1 MKNLLL
7 ILLTSFIIAGCNE
20 NKEEIKQC
28 CSTDKKQEKAT
39 DLNAQLPG
47 TSVYQLE
54 DVWTTHEGNE
64 LLLNQLAG
72 KPVVLTMIFTHCE
85 YACPMMVNDLKKIE
99 ASFSEE
105 DRKLFTFV
113 LLSFDHLRDNPE
125 RLKEYAITQGLGD
138 NWILLHG
145 DANQVK
151 ELSVVLNISYEMMEN
166 GSFSHSNRKLVLDS
180 QGTIVYSQEGLQTK
194 SEPVVVALKRLLK
207 G

>member
-39 DLNAQLPG
+39 DLNAQLPS

-54 DVWTTHEGNE
+54 DAWTTHEGNQ

-72 KPVVLTMIFTHCE
+72 KPIVLTMIFTHCE

-99 ASFSEE
+99 ANFSEE
-105 DRKLFTFV
+105 ERKEFSFV
-113 LLSFDHLRDNPE
+113 LVSIDHLRDNPE

-138 NWILLHG
+138 NWTLLHG
-145 DANQVK
+145 NANQVK

-180 QGTIVYSQEGLQTK
+180 KGNIVYSQDGLQTK
-194 SEPVVVALKRLLK
+194 SEPVTEAIRKLL
-207 G
+207 

>member
-1 MKNLLL
+1 MKYLIELSLTALLL
-7 ILLTSFIIAGCNE
+7 TGCNHK
-20 NKEEIKQC
+20 KEEVKSC
-28 CSTDKKQEKAT
+28 CSKEANQKSTS
-39 DLNAQLPG
+39 DLKESLPG

-54 DVWTTHEGNE
+54 DAWTTHEGNK
-64 LLLNQLAG
+64 LLLNQLSG
-72 KPVVLTMIFTHCE
+72 KPIVLTMIFTHCE

-105 DRKLFTFV
+105 DRKEFSFV
-113 LLSFDHLRDNPE
+113 LVSFDHLRDTPE
-125 RLKEYAITQGLGD
+125 RLKEYAASQGLGE
-138 NWILLHG
+138 NWTLLHG

-151 ELSVVLNISYEMMEN
+151 ELSVVLNISYEMQEN

>member
-1 MKNLLL
+1 MKYLIVLTITALLL
-7 ILLTSFIIAGCNE
+7 AGCNHK
-20 NKEEIKQC
+20 KEDVKSC
-28 CSTDKKQEKAT
+28 CSKEANQKSTS
-39 DLNAQLPG
+39 DLKESLPG

-54 DVWTTHEGNE
+54 YIWEVHDGKK
-64 LLLNQLAG
+64 LLMRQLAG

-99 ASFSEE
+99 ANFSEE

-113 LLSFDHLRDNPE
+113 LVSFDHLRDTPE
-125 RLKEYAITQGLGD
+125 RLKEYASSQGLGE

-145 DANQVK
+145 DADQVK
-151 ELSVVLNISYEMMEN
+151 ELSVVLNISYEMQEN